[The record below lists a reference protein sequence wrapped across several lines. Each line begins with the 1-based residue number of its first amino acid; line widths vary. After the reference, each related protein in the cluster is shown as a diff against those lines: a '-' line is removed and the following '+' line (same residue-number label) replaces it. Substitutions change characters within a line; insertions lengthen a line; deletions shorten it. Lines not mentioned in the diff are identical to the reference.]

1 MLFDSSDEETE
12 EVSLR
17 TPEEGGSEE
26 DTSDLHSEVETRL
39 GSESTST
46 GTSTSSSSSSSST
59 SVSSEVSLDDIK
71 KQNERI
77 ISLLEDIKNGN
88 SSENNNEDNSVA
100 GGDPTELL

>member
-17 TPEEGGSEE
+17 TPEES
-26 DTSDLHSEVETRL
+26 SDSGDSNELRSEVETRL
-39 GSESTST
+39 GSETSSTSTST
-46 GTSTSSSSSSSST
+46 GSSSSA
-59 SVSSEVSLDDIK
+59 SVSSDVSLDDIK

-88 SSENNNEDNSVA
+88 SSENDNSASSA

>member
-17 TPEEGGSEE
+17 TPEEGSSGE

-39 GSESTST
+39 GSETSS
-46 GTSTSSSSSSSST
+46 TSTSSSSSSSST

-71 KQNERI
+71 KQNEKI
-77 ISLLEDIKNGN
+77 ISLLEDIKNGT
-88 SSENNNEDNSVA
+88 SPENNNNSTS